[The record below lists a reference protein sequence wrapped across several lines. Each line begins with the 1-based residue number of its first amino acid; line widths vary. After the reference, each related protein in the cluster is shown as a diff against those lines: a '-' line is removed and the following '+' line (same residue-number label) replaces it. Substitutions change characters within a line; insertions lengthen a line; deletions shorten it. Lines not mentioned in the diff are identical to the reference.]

1 MQILQVLWL
10 AYFVVYLLIDYA
22 TCGGGQGWV
31 GTRGKW
37 RVERGV
43 RSQVFWNQQS
53 RIELKKQSRDFLSW
67 FEPGYRIKCYQI
79 SRELSKAKIPTLIHT
94 SYVEVNF

>member
-37 RVERGV
+37 R
-43 RSQVFWNQQS
+43 
-53 RIELKKQSRDFLSW
+53 ELKVALNTINPKKQINTIQNPLIVIFL
-67 FEPGYRIKCYQI
+67 Q
-79 SRELSKAKIPTLIHT
+79 
-94 SYVEVNF
+94 V